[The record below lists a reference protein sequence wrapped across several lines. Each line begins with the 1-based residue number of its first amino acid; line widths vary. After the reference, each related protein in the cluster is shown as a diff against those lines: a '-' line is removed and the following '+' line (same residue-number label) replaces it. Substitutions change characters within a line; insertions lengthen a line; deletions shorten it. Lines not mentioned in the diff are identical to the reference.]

1 MATRASGGISQV
13 KINGL
18 AYDAVS
24 GSITA
29 FNTEK
34 TPVTNLSGVQGYM
47 EKFVNPSIDVTLQTT
62 SKTNNP
68 VLVNELQNLT
78 GEEGQDVVVI
88 TNNGV
93 GWLLERVYVEGNTN
107 YDIDSGEISFKLN
120 GQALEQLYDQA

>member
-1 MATRASGGISQV
+1 MANRATGGITAL
-13 KINGL
+13 KINNIQ
-18 AYDAVS
+18 YDVVS

-34 TPVTNLSGVQGYM
+34 TAVTNLSGPNGYM

-78 GEEGQDVVVI
+78 GEEGQDVVVL

-93 GWLLERVYVEGNTN
+93 GWLLERVYVDGNTN

-120 GQALEQLYDQA
+120 GQALEQLYSN